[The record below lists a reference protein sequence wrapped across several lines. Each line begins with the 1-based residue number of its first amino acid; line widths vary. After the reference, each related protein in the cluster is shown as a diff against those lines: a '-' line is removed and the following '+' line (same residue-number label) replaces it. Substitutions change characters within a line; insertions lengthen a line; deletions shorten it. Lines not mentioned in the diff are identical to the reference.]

1 MQTSGLIL
9 QYHPNTR
16 DLIVASALSRNVVFA
31 RSTISSSATRW
42 SLRGTIAT
50 STVPWDFREE
60 TGGMEDLR
68 TWRRCA
74 VYPQPPEEILRPV
87 PVLPEKFLT
96 GPGPSNCS
104 DRVLRSL
111 GQQVLGHLHPELC
124 QLMDDVKA
132 GLRYAFQTGNRLT
145 LALSTS
151 GHGGME
157 ACLDNLLEPGETVL
171 IAKCGI
177 WGERAA
183 DMAGRI
189 GANIKFL
196 ETACGVPF
204 DLGALDEALE
214 KHRPAVV
221 FVTHAESSTGMK
233 QPLEGV
239 GELVHRHEALLIV
252 DAVASLGGEPFFM
265 DAWQVDA
272 AYTGSQKVLGAP
284 PGITPVSFS
293 PRAERK
299 IFRRATKP
307 AFYWDLRIL
316 GDYWN
321 CLGAPRRV
329 YHHTISATL
338 VYGLRTALVQLA
350 EEGLLASWRRHAA
363 AAVRFRQG
371 LRDLG
376 LQCYVED
383 PRYQLSTVISIK
395 LPPGV
400 DGYTLVAR
408 AMKKYQ
414 IEIGGGLGPTVGK
427 ILRVGL
433 MGINARARIVDRVL
447 SALRNGLRHA
457 LKAKM

>member
-1 MQTSGLIL
+1 
-9 QYHPNTR
+9 
-16 DLIVASALSRNVVFA
+16 
-31 RSTISSSATRW
+31 
-42 SLRGTIAT
+42 
-50 STVPWDFREE
+50 
-60 TGGMEDLR
+60 MEDSP

-74 VYPQPPEEILRPV
+74 VSPEPPGEILRPV
-87 PVLPEKFLT
+87 SLPVKTLT
-96 GPGPSNCS
+96 SAGPSNCS

-111 GQQVLGHLHPELC
+111 GQQVLGHLHPEIC
-124 QLMDDVKA
+124 QLMDDIKA
-132 GLRYAFQTGNRLT
+132 GLRYAFQTRNRLT

-157 ACLDNLLEPGETVL
+157 ACLDNLLEPGETAL

-183 DMAGRI
+183 DMADRI

-204 DLGALDEALE
+204 DLVALDEALE

-239 GELVHRHEALLIV
+239 GELVHKYEALLIV
-252 DAVASLGGEPFFM
+252 DAVVSLGGDPFFM
-265 DAWQVDA
+265 DAWEVDA
-272 AYTGSQKVLGAP
+272 AYAGSQKVLGAP
-284 PGITPVSFS
+284 AGITPVSFG

-299 IFRRATKP
+299 ISHRTTRP
-307 AFYWDLRIL
+307 AYYWDVRIL

-321 CLGAPRRV
+321 CFGAPRRV

-338 VYGLRTALVQLA
+338 VYGLRTALTQLA
-350 EEGLLASWRRHAA
+350 EEGLLASWARHAA
-363 AAVRFRQG
+363 AAARFREG

-383 PRYQLSTVISIK
+383 PRYQLSTVIPIK
-395 LPPGV
+395 LPPGI
-400 DGYTLVAR
+400 DSDTLIAR
-408 AMKKYQ
+408 AMEKYK
-414 IEIGGGLGPTVGK
+414 IEISRGLGPTVGK

-433 MGINARARIVDRVL
+433 MGVNAQTSIVDRVL
-447 SALRNGLRHA
+447 SALQDGLQHA
-457 LKAKM
+457 LKAKV